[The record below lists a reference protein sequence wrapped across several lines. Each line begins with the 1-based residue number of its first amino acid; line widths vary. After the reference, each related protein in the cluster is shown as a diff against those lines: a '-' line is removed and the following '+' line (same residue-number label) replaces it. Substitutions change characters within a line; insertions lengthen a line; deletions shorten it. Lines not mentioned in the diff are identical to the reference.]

1 MSWNTRKH
9 SLSAQTLS
17 TSSAI
22 DRDPRLLVQPQSP
35 WKPDLKI
42 TSTSNLS
49 RALSPQMRCYLGLL
63 PQPWA
68 PQVHDPMD
76 LWQQIVGRSQQI
88 ATLSW
93 ELWVLKSQAI
103 QIRQYPP
110 PMLLQDIPL
119 HKSAHEIAY
128 NQSHCSV
135 PQSIPHPSHL
145 DGQLPYP
152 LVPFSGYASTYNSLV
167 APSYPM
173 SILEPA
179 LSWWTNGHVS
189 WSNALASPDY
199 IPQMPL
205 APTIQSSNRYQCV
218 TTPRYH
224 EYGDCG
230 ESIPLA
236 VMKKLSTL
244 AGQAEVRSVAAFTT
258 KLRCIS
264 SVPED
269 GTIKESIRLRGPCLN
284 CKSLMQQF
292 PATVNVLA
300 ASGWSD
306 NIQWVGGGYQPA
318 YVSEVPP
325 AHPFQTTYTPSC
337 NIDFS
342 LSAAYGATKEGI
354 YAILKIYTLSNK
366 NPFIATDIKKNLVDL
381 WYDFIVPYRYV
392 HFNAL
397 SFVIALSYMKSSQA
411 EVVSWAPIVT
421 TVQYSASTKM
431 AMLSLPCS
439 ESMESLFRFVLSFA
453 RWGISSLRSCG
464 QTE

>member
-1 MSWNTRKH
+1 
-9 SLSAQTLS
+9 
-17 TSSAI
+17 
-22 DRDPRLLVQPQSP
+22 
-35 WKPDLKI
+35 
-42 TSTSNLS
+42 
-49 RALSPQMRCYLGLL
+49 
-63 PQPWA
+63 
-68 PQVHDPMD
+68 
-76 LWQQIVGRSQQI
+76 
-88 ATLSW
+88 
-93 ELWVLKSQAI
+93 
-103 QIRQYPP
+103 
-110 PMLLQDIPL
+110 
-119 HKSAHEIAY
+119 
-128 NQSHCSV
+128 
-135 PQSIPHPSHL
+135 
-145 DGQLPYP
+145 
-152 LVPFSGYASTYNSLV
+152 
-167 APSYPM
+167 M
-173 SILEPA
+173 SILELA

-189 WSNALASPDY
+189 LTDALAPRDY

-205 APTIQSSNRYQCV
+205 APTIQSSNQYQCV

-230 ESIPLA
+230 ESLPLA

-244 AGQAEVRSVAAFTT
+244 AGRAEVRSVAAFTA

-284 CKSLMQQF
+284 CKSLMRQF

-306 NIQWVGGGYQPA
+306 NIQWVGGYQSA

-354 YAILKIYTLSNK
+354 YVILKIYTLSNK
-366 NPFIATDIKKNLVDL
+366 NPFIPTDTRKNLVDL
-381 WYDFIVPYRYV
+381 WYDFIVPCRYV

-397 SFVIALSYMKSSQA
+397 SFVIVLSYMESSQA
-411 EVVSWAPIVT
+411 EVVFWASIVT
-421 TVQYSASTKM
+421 AVQYSASTKM
-431 AMLSLPCS
+431 AMLSLLCS
-439 ESMESLFRFVLSFA
+439 GSMESLFRFVLSFA